1 MKVTLYKSS
10 LCPRCYLARRSL
22 LQYATKH
29 PELELECVD
38 ILVSPGRALREGI
51 RMIPAI
57 HSGNRK
63 LSGIFLDTQQITTFL
78 DEIRLHSTTGQQ
90 GQP

>member
-1 MKVTLYKSS
+1 MKVTLYKST

-22 LQYATKH
+22 LQYTLAH

-38 ILVSPGRALREGI
+38 ILASPARALREGI

-57 HSGNRK
+57 HAGRHK
-63 LSGIFLDTQQITTFL
+63 LSGIFLDKQQITTFL
-78 DEIRLHSTTGQQ
+78 DEVRLHSTTGQQ
-90 GQP
+90 G